1 MDARTTRTG
10 AEPGPGREPEQEPDS
25 AAGGCAR
32 AGAGARAEAGAAPV
46 RRPGRP
52 RSEQVEDAILD
63 AVISLL
69 GQGVSYDSL
78 SMESIAAT
86 AGVGKAA
93 IYRRWANKEALV
105 IRTLTRAF
113 HATARTGPSGRCVR
127 EDLIDLVS
135 QMRKNVTET
144 HEGAAFA
151 VLLQTLASNPDL
163 MFRYQQTVI
172 EPRREQYREV
182 LRRGIATGELR
193 PDLDVERATVM
204 LTSTVLFVCKLYPA
218 FDVTP
223 DYCVGLVDD
232 LLSGAVPRATE
243 RPPSQ
248 PPAPAPAS
256 TPDPSPDPVT
266 SPSPSTTEASP

>member
-1 MDARTTRTG
+1 MDARTTRAGAVG
-10 AEPGPGREPEQEPDS
+10 AE
-25 AAGGCAR
+25 R
-32 AGAGARAEAGAAPV
+32 AAGAAGAEGSAGAAGAAEAAGAV

-105 IRTLTRAF
+105 ITTLTRAF
-113 HATARTGPSGRCVR
+113 HATARTDPPGRSVR
-127 EDLIDLVS
+127 EDLIDLVG

-172 EPRREQYREV
+172 EPRREQYRDV

-232 LLSGAVPRATE
+232 LLYGAVPRSEPAT
-243 RPPSQ
+243 S
-248 PPAPAPAS
+248 PAAS
-256 TPDPSPDPVT
+256 TPST
-266 SPSPSTTEASP
+266 PSTTSTPAVTP